1 MNNVVFRF
9 KLEFDG
15 VGESFSKISSFDFSK
30 EVGGRVGSDD
40 AKDEDG

>member
-1 MNNVVFRF
+1 MSNVVFRF

-15 VGESFSKISSFDFSK
+15 VGESFSKIGSFDLGK
-30 EVGGRVGSDD
+30 EVGGGVGSDD